1 MNCTIKLIHI
11 KMAIKVFITDDH
23 YMVIEGIRSML
34 LLEKN
39 IEWMGHAMTAASC
52 MAFLYNQQPD
62 VLLLDINLPDKSG
75 IDLCKEIK
83 EKYPDISILGLSS
96 FNQQSYIQKMIQN
109 GASGYVLKN
118 ASGDEIRRAIEV
130 AMRGDTFLSSEAMV
144 TMRENRDAE
153 VPVITRREKEVLR
166 LIAEGLTNKEMAGK
180 LFISTTTV
188 DTHRNS
194 LLSKFNVKNTAN
206 LVRMAAQY
214 NLI

>member
-1 MNCTIKLIHI
+1 
-11 KMAIKVFITDDH
+11 MAIKVFITDDH

-118 ASGDEIRRAIEV
+118 ASGHEIRRAIEV
-130 AMRGDTFLSSEAMV
+130 AMQGDTFLSSEAMV

>member
-1 MNCTIKLIHI
+1 
-11 KMAIKVFITDDH
+11 MAIKVFITDDH
-23 YMVIEGIRSML
+23 YMVVEGIRSML
-34 LLEKN
+34 LQEKG

-52 MAFLYNQQPD
+52 MAFLHQQQPD

-83 EKYPDISILGLSS
+83 EKYPDVQILGLSS

-118 ASGDEIRRAIEV
+118 ASGEEIVKAIEV
-130 AMRGDTFLSSEAMV
+130 AMQGDTFLSSEAKL
-144 TMRENRDAE
+144 TMRQNKDAQI
-153 VPVITRREKEVLR
+153 PVITRREKEVLK
-166 LIAEGLTNKEMAGK
+166 LIAEGMTNKEMAEK

-206 LVRMAAQY
+206 LIRMASQF

>member
-1 MNCTIKLIHI
+1 
-11 KMAIKVFITDDH
+11 MAIKVFITDDH
-23 YMVIEGIRSML
+23 YMVVEGIRSML
-34 LLEKN
+34 LMEKN
-39 IEWMGHAMTAASC
+39 IEWIGHAMTAASC
-52 MAFLYNQQPD
+52 MAFLANQQPD

-83 EKYPDISILGLSS
+83 EKYPDIFILGLSS

-118 ASGDEIRRAIEV
+118 ASGEEIRKAIEA
-130 AMRGDTFLSSEAMV
+130 AMQGDTFLSSEALV
-144 TMRENRDAE
+144 TMRENKDAE
-153 VPVITRREKEVLR
+153 VPVITRREKEVLK
-166 LIAEGLTNKEMAGK
+166 LIAEGLTNKEMAEK

-206 LVRMAAQY
+206 LVRLAAQF
-214 NLI
+214 NFI